1 MVVTGVR
8 GRRARKKEE
17 NQKEKKRE
25 RTIASSM
32 ILFENGSSV
41 VQRQNFKAPDFP
53 IGQQV
58 YS

>member
-1 MVVTGVR
+1 
-8 GRRARKKEE
+8 
-17 NQKEKKRE
+17 
-25 RTIASSM
+25 M

-58 YS
+58 YSWFSPTDKFVIC